1 MGVGMLLAGTGGGFV
16 ISPNQT
22 LTLAEV
28 PVEMGGVAGSMGQV
42 GQRAGTAIGTAAA
55 VSTFYSVIAGAGGA
69 DGAGLV
75 EYHEAY
81 RNGFLVVLALI
92 SVALVLG
99 LLDLRGRKTGKV
111 TSYSSD

>member
-1 MGVGMLLAGTGGGFV
+1 MLVAGTGGGFV

-55 VSTFYSVIAGAGGA
+55 VSTFYSVLAGAGGA
-69 DGAGLV
+69 AGSGLDV
-75 EYHEAY
+75 YHEAY
-81 RNGFLVVLALI
+81 RNGFFVTIALVA
-92 SVALVLG
+92 VALVLG
-99 LLDLRGRKTGKV
+99 LLDLRARKQGRVGEESTA
-111 TSYSSD
+111 S

>member
-1 MGVGMLLAGTGGGFV
+1 MLVAGAGGGFV

-55 VSTFYSVIAGAGGA
+55 VSTFYSVIAGAGA
-69 DGAGLV
+69 DASLDV
-75 EYHEAY
+75 YHAAY
-81 RNGFLVVLALI
+81 RSGFLVTIAL
-92 SVALVLG
+92 VAAALVLA
-99 LLDLRGRKTGKV
+99 LLDLRARKQGRVGEAADA
-111 TSYSSD
+111 S